1 MSTANLNQSVVWNTA
16 DKYLRSIVEPEDY
29 GDYILPLTVLR
40 RLECILAPTKD
51 QVLALVSSL
60 HADGVSEAY
69 MDWEVQ
75 SQFGLSF
82 YNSSRLDLTRIA
94 ETDDHVYDSLMDYVG
109 AFSQSVRDIWYAF
122 DFSVKM
128 RTLDQAGRLWP
139 VVKHFSTIDMSLEAL
154 PDAQMG
160 DLFENVMY
168 RAFNTKGKAA
178 GAFYTPRDAIR
189 LMLDILFASDDA
201 GLTSSGASRTV
212 YETFIPRRI
221 QMRANYDLAA

>member
-51 QVLALVSSL
+51 QVLELVSSL
-60 HADGVSEAY
+60 HADEVSEAY

-82 YNSSRLDLTRIA
+82 YNRSELDLTRIA

-109 AFSQSVRDIWYAF
+109 AFSQSVRDIWDAF
-122 DFSVKM
+122 DFGVKM
-128 RTLDQAGRLWP
+128 STLDQAGG
-139 VVKHFSTIDMSLEAL
+139 
-154 PDAQMG
+154 PDPHSV
-160 DLFENVMY
+160 D
-168 RAFNTKGKAA
+168 T
-178 GAFYTPRDAIR
+178 
-189 LMLDILFASDDA
+189 
-201 GLTSSGASRTV
+201 
-212 YETFIPRRI
+212 
-221 QMRANYDLAA
+221 